1 MYATH
6 PNRYQLEQI
15 RKMKEDGVDI
25 ETISRTLSIE
35 VDGIKAHFDSV
46 DDLPKEDPEQGTE
59 EE

>member
-15 RKMKEDGVDI
+15 RKMKEDGLDVD
-25 ETISRTLSIE
+25 TISRTLSIE
-35 VDGIKAHFDSV
+35 LDGVKAHFDSV
-46 DDLPKEDPEQGTE
+46 DDLPEEDPEQGTE